1 MTPEVKAPTRP
12 DPAQPWPGLAW
23 SWTDQA
29 KKADGDFQPA
39 KAAERTYAKQLGS
52 VAGRVRQITA
62 GGGDPDQKI
71 RLLRAYA
78 ATLNAWA
85 EAAATVMVAAA
96 ARKNDQVWRRQSERI
111 GQGLREH
118 LTSSVNGVTLQ
129 KLIAVNAGNMKSLA
143 SDAADRLAHLTQ
155 EALVTGMR
163 PEELAKK
170 IEAAGD
176 ATGARARTL
185 ARTAVSS
192 ANTALTKQRAQGIGG
207 TGYIWRTARDGGV
220 RESHAAMEGK
230 FIEWDHPPTIDG
242 YTAHAGEF
250 ANCRCYCEP
259 VVPRPGGGRPI
270 AQPLP
275 TEESTGGKPT
285 FLSHWEKHNKKVVPY
300 EPGQPLPGHGQAT
313 ADIRKLTEY
322 ALNKNPDKARV
333 FASALGMD
341 ERHAEDLRA
350 QLLRG
355 LAGAR
360 TERGVQDHHGE
371 RFVAFV
377 PVQGAN
383 GQVVEVRTA
392 WIYDRRDGRQAE
404 APRLVTAYIDSKR
417 APKATGGDRVS

>member
-1 MTPEVKAPTRP
+1 MTPEVNAPTHAN
-12 DPAQPWPGLAW
+12 PAQPWPGLAW

-29 KKADGDFQPA
+29 KKADGDFQPS

-78 ATLNAWA
+78 TTLNAWA
-85 EAAATVMVAAA
+85 EAAATTMIAAA
-96 ARKNDQVWRRQSERI
+96 ARKNDQIWRRQSERI

-143 SDAADRLAHLTQ
+143 SDAADRLANLTQ

-220 RESHAAMEGK
+220 RGSHAAMEGK

-259 VVPRPGGGRPI
+259 VVPRPGTGRPV

-285 FLSHWEKHNKKVVPY
+285 FLSHWEKHNKQVVPY
-300 EPGQPLPGHGQAT
+300 EPDQPLPGHER
-313 ADIRKLTEY
+313 ADLPIGKIANYSLVNE
-322 ALNKNPDKARV
+322 NKARV
-333 FASALGMD
+333 FKSALGMD
-341 ERHAEDLRA
+341 VSHAEDLQR
-350 QLLRG
+350 QLLEG
-355 LAGAR
+355 LATAR
-360 TERGVQDHHGE
+360 TKRGKVDEYGE
-371 RFVAFV
+371 RITAYI
-377 PVQGAN
+377 PVTGPN
-383 GQVVEVRTA
+383 GRTVEIETG
-392 WIYDRRDGRQAE
+392 WIYARANGRQAE
-404 APRLVTAYIDSKR
+404 HPRMTTAFVMEKSGK
-417 APKATGGDRVS
+417 